1 MLDAY
6 STYAITEEHDMK
18 ESVLYDCG
26 DITMHVTDIK
36 SHNRIAKTVGHV
48 TKVNPNMIPIVLGG
62 DHSISFPSITG
73 FANSKGKV
81 GIIQFDAHHDL
92 RNLDDGGPSNGT
104 PFRSLLENG
113 VITGKQL
120 VQIGIRNFSNA
131 RAYHEYAKE
140 HGVTVYTMKD
150 VREREIKDIMTES
163 IEVLRRQG
171 VTSIYISLDMDVLD
185 QHLHQLSS
193 NWSGGMDSTTLLDA
207 IEFLGKEPLVQGM
220 DIVEIDPTLDFRDM
234 TSRVAA
240 QVIMSFLLARE
251 TVSKQVSI

>member
-1 MLDAY
+1 
-6 STYAITEEHDMK
+6 
-18 ESVLYDCG
+18 
-26 DITMHVTDIK
+26 
-36 SHNRIAKTVGHV
+36 
-48 TKVNPNMIPIVLGG
+48 MIPIVLGG

-185 QHLHQLSS
+185 QAFAPVVQQLV
-193 NWSGGMDSTTLLDA
+193 
-207 IEFLGKEPLVQGM
+207 P
-220 DIVEIDPTLDFRDM
+220 VEW
-234 TSRVAA
+234 
-240 QVIMSFLLARE
+240 
-251 TVSKQVSI
+251 TVRLY